1 MRICT
6 LYPAATEI
14 VFALG
19 LGDEVVAV
27 SHECDYPPAAARLPK
42 ITRSNI
48 PSDLCSLDIDRVVSS
63 TLAKGASLYSIDLDV
78 MRAAAPDTIISQELC
93 DVCAVSN
100 EELDRCLEAVSLAP
114 DVLNLRAT
122 SLRGILNDIATAAA
136 FLDRNE
142 AGERLLSSL
151 RARIQA
157 VRDKTQPL
165 PYRPRVFCMEWV
177 DPPYC
182 GGHWMKE
189 LVEIAGGH
197 DGLSVDQ
204 KPSVRIDWQQV
215 VDFAPEVLV
224 LTCCGY
230 DVARSA
236 AESELLL
243 TSPGANRL
251 PAIQHDRI
259 YATDSSAYFA
269 RPGPRIVDSL
279 EILAHIIHPD
289 VFPPP
294 KDANAFRRVA
304 LAEHLRAGAALAPAE

>member
-27 SHECDYPPAAARLPK
+27 SHECDYPPGAARLPK
-42 ITRSNI
+42 LTRSNI
-48 PSDLCSLDIDRVVSS
+48 PSDLCSSDIDRIVSS

-78 MRAAAPDTIISQELC
+78 LRAAAPDTVISQDLC
-93 DVCAVSN
+93 NVCAVSN
-100 EELDRCLEAVSLAP
+100 EELDRCLESVSLAP

-122 SLRGILNDIATAAA
+122 SLQGILSEIASAAA
-136 FLDRNE
+136 FLNRNE
-142 AGERLLSSL
+142 AGERLLASL
-151 RARIQA
+151 HARIQA
-157 VRDKTQPL
+157 VRDKTKRL
-165 PYRPRVFCMEWV
+165 SYRPRVFCMEWV
-177 DPPYC
+177 SPPYC
-182 GGHWMKE
+182 GGHWMKK

-204 KPSVRIDWQQV
+204 KPSVRIEWQEV
-215 VDFAPEVLV
+215 VDFAPDVIV

-236 AESELLL
+236 AEGELLP
-243 TSPGANRL
+243 TFPGANRV
-251 PAIQHDRI
+251 PAIQQGQI
-259 YATDSSAYFA
+259 YATDSSSYFA

-294 KDANAFRRVA
+294 KDANAFRRVD
-304 LAEHLRAGAALAPAE
+304 LAEHPRAGAALAPAE